1 MKAKTA
7 KIYLEKAFDNMTYQ
21 LLMTR
26 DTEGEIKSW
35 FDKMKAI
42 VEKP

>member
-1 MKAKTA
+1 MKAKKS

-21 LLMTR
+21 LLMAR

-35 FDKMKAI
+35 FDRIKKL
-42 VEKP
+42 VEI